1 MAQRCG
7 RGPHQWARWGT
18 DAEEGEAEESGSM
31 AREAHGR
38 GGIVGLIWACTGLD
52 LGRDQF
58 V

>member
-1 MAQRCG
+1 
-7 RGPHQWARWGT
+7 
-18 DAEEGEAEESGSM
+18 M